1 MRSPS
6 GSLFRSICTFLSPS
20 FLPPHRHENHFLL
33 LLLVWG
39 GFVIQFLRLV
49 ESEKSFSLLPSIII
63 AHRSG
68 GSGGG
73 GVAVMSVGR
82 E

>member
-1 MRSPS
+1 MRNPS
-6 GSLFRSICTFLSPS
+6 GSLFRSICTFLS
-20 FLPPHRHENHFLL
+20 LPPSLNPSPSSTRKPLSSSSSCA
-33 LLLVWG
+33 G

-68 GSGGG
+68 GG